1 MRVEVRAEECQA
13 YGNCQLSAPEVFDL
27 TEETGTVVLLQERP
41 ADELHAKVT
50 EAALSC
56 PMQALILRH
65 D

>member
-41 ADELHAKVT
+41 EEKLRAKVE

-56 PMQALILRH
+56 PMQALILH
-65 D
+65 QE